1 MKKYKYLLILLP
13 FMMGSCEEDFL
24 EKTNYN
30 SVDTES
36 FMKIESQAKEAVTA
50 IYDPLTHYGMY
61 NISQFVLGEVAT
73 DNITNDWGDGGFGPD
88 IVRTHQFNWTGT
100 NQYFV
105 GRWNSCYKGIYRANY
120 LLDNIEGIAEIADAS
135 KDQFMGEAKFL
146 RALYYFHLVSGFGDV
161 PMVTTVL
168 TANETNNLSKTPAA
182 DIWTLVIADLEDAAD
197 LLPETYSA
205 ENLGR
210 VTKGGAYGL
219 LSRVKL
225 WTKDYAGAEAA
236 ALATETL
243 GYTLV
248 SDTDYIQMFDGRMEN
263 SSESLFEAQL
273 TPAQGSIWNSDK
285 AEGSLMMHIFPRV
298 SWGRYFTPR
307 KTASYDLL
315 NAFEANDIR
324 REASFLITGQDQIF
338 YPSTGATSVFPD
350 LAIHADFRADLQVN
364 GVYQMRKFLPYDD
377 IYWRAGGAFFKVSTA
392 INIPI
397 VRYAEVI
404 LNKAEALVEQNKLTE
419 AWDELE
425 KIRLRAGLDM
435 IGVSKTDQNA
445 LRTQIREDRRV
456 ELIFEGHRWGDLKRW
471 DDLGSLTAAGLN
483 YSGQTDWP
491 IPSQEI
497 AINAKL
503 GE

>member
-1 MKKYKYLLILLP
+1 
-13 FMMGSCEEDFL
+13 MMESCEEEFL

-30 SVDTES
+30 SLDTDS
-36 FMKIESQAKEAVTA
+36 FMELESQAKEAVTA
-50 IYDPLTHYGMY
+50 IYDPLTHHGMY
-61 NISQFVLGEVAT
+61 NLAHFVLGEATT

-88 IVRTHQFNWTGT
+88 IVRAHQFNWTGT

-120 LLDNIEGIAEIADAS
+120 LLDNIDGIAEISDTA

-168 TANETNNLSKTPAA
+168 RANETNNLSKNQASE
-182 DIWTLVIADLEDAAD
+182 IWNLIVTDLEDATD
-197 LLPETYSA
+197 LLPKTYGI
-205 ENLGR
+205 EDLGR
-210 VTKGGAYGL
+210 VTKGAAYGL

-243 GYTLV
+243 GYSLL
-248 SDTDYIQMFDGRMEN
+248 SGTDYIQMFDGRMEN
-263 SSESLFEAQL
+263 STESLFEAQL
-273 TPAQGSIWNSDK
+273 TPAQGNIWKSDK

-315 NAFEANDIR
+315 NEFETNDIR
-324 REASFLITGQDQIF
+324 REASFLIAGQDQIF
-338 YPSTGATSVFPD
+338 YPSKGITSTFPD
-350 LAIHADFRADLQVN
+350 ASIYSDFRVDLQEN
-364 GVYQMRKFLPYDD
+364 GTYQMRKFLPYDD
-377 IYWRAGGAFFKVSTA
+377 YYWRAGGAFFKVATA

-404 LNKAEALVEQNKLTE
+404 LNKAEALVEQNKLTA
-419 AWDELE
+419 AWNELE
-425 KIRLRAGLDM
+425 KIRSRAGLDM
-435 IGVSKTDQNA
+435 TGVSKTDQNA
-445 LRTQIREDRRV
+445 LRAQIRADRRI
-456 ELIFEGHRWGDLKRW
+456 ELMFEGHRWGDLKRW
-471 DDLGSLTAAGLN
+471 DELENLSSAGLN

-497 AINAKL
+497 AINPNL
-503 GE
+503 GN